1 MIYSKA
7 EVVRNGIS
15 MQNSSNRIAVI
26 SRPIVSHSVVS
37 PLLMTFGLNIFAEVV

>member
-7 EVVRNGIS
+7 EVVRS
-15 MQNSSNRIAVI
+15 MQTFSNRIAVI